1 MILVWIGLVFCW
13 FLIGFALGRHAG
25 WVSLSETQKAIF
37 ENMSARSQAEWR
49 RVVEKLV
56 NPKK

>member
-1 MILVWIGLVFCW
+1 MILIYIGLMFCW

-49 RVVEKLV
+49 KVVERLA